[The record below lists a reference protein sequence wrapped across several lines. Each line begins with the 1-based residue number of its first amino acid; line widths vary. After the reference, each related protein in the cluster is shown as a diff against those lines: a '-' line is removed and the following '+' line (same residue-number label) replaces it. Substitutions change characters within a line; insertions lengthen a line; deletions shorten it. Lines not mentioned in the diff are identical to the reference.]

1 MPGVKDGFF
10 SVDIAPPTEADS
22 VDARVAAAIRQMSA
36 KLGSSDDSI
45 DEEIDAEISL
55 SKVRRTLDGLAAIG
69 ITVSGSRI
77 LDLGAGLGALSLEA
91 SRRGAAVVA
100 LEPGEGWR
108 EIAAERLKSEAR
120 DASVVAAGGERLPF
134 RDGSF
139 DGVISLQVL
148 EHVRDPE
155 ATLREVFRVLKP
167 GGFLWLTCENYLS
180 FREPHY
186 GVVWLPLLPKS
197 IGALYL
203 RARGRSPEFLL
214 TSITYTTQPWVR
226 RILTGCG
233 FTTLVD
239 RKVRDA
245 IESGAHTG
253 VKGALVRLST
263 GIVSP
268 ERLARLWAGAY
279 YRSRMMTPMIGEL
292 CWKPIAAGVSEGIKG
307 ERRTPAWR

>member
-10 SVDIAPPTEADS
+10 SVDIAPATEKDS

-36 KLGSSDDSI
+36 KLGLSDAAI

-55 SKVRRTLDGLAAIG
+55 SKVRRTLDGLAQAG
-69 ITVSGSRI
+69 ITVSGLRI

-108 EIAAERLKSEAR
+108 EIAAERLKKEGTHA
-120 DASVVAAGGERLPF
+120 AVVAAGGERLPF
-134 RDGSF
+134 GDGTF

-155 ATLREVFRVLKP
+155 ATLREAFRVLKS

-214 TSITYTTQPWVR
+214 TSITYTTQLWVR

-233 FTTLVD
+233 FTTTVD

-245 IESGAHTG
+245 IAMGTHTG
-253 VKGALVRLST
+253 WKRALVRLST
-263 GIVSP
+263 GVVSR

-279 YRSRMMTPMIGEL
+279 HCSRMMTPMIGEL
-292 CWKPIAAGVSEGIKG
+292 CWKPIAAGAGEGVHG
-307 ERRTPAWR
+307 ERRTPAWQ